1 MFSPE
6 LQRRARRRKR
16 LQPAAGCSRLTRT
29 ATQTQTAARRRK
41 PPQPAAECPRLTRA
55 AAHGGG
61 I

>member
-1 MFSPE
+1 MFSPAAHGNANAN
-6 LQRRARRRKR
+6 RRTAAQTAAARRWMF
-16 LQPAAGCSRLTRT
+16 LH
-29 ATQTQTAARRRK
+29 AARRRK

>member
-1 MFSPE
+1 MFPPA
-6 LQRRARRRKR
+6 ARRRKR
-16 LQPAAGCSRLTRT
+16 SPLHGVQTAATRRWMFLH
-29 ATQTQTAARRRK
+29 AARRRK